1 MKVRLISLVLL
12 LCIAVTQVL
21 SAIPAQAAP
30 TVPTI
35 TVSVKAPVNWTEVYL
50 YLADSNSNCYHY
62 EWPGAQMVMGADGWW
77 TIELPYGYTTVVA
90 NNGSGGEQT
99 MDLKMDGYTDAWITI
114 IDYTDST
121 GLPHDAVV
129 SCPDADEARN
139 DANKPLDNLSIVG
152 TGIPGVK
159 EWDPA
164 DPNGNMNK
172 ISDTV
177 YSRIFSFHAGDRML
191 FKFVGNNYWNSE
203 YNFGSLAD
211 GHPYTSGAINF
222 LTCGG
227 GSRYYS
233 YTVDHDCNLRITADL
248 SPVGHGANPILKIE
262 ETYDD
267 PDSPAGMPPVEYVSV
282 FAKVPEDWTDVRIWA
297 WNKQSEPVNPDPWPG
312 TMMMTHISNGWH
324 TARLPGWF
332 TSVLIVGNGGSIY
345 TQEIIV
351 EPGRDIWINAYMDYQ
366 NPIFTYGRLDIPC
379 SHKNHTPSGLCVLC
393 RVNVPHD
400 YDINFHCPCGADATD
415 FTTVYFDK
423 TDEFSDVYA
432 LWSNSSPSSGI
443 LETGIQMVVDENGI
457 YSCQFPKG
465 MNYLV
470 FHDSDGTRCVANSG
484 NMTEENVV
492 FRGSDKSWVTYE
504 EAITLKETEQ
514 LENNHLL
521 TVILICAGILT
532 FLVAGITTVIL
543 LKKKMR

>member
-12 LCIAVTQVL
+12 LCIAVTPVL

-50 YLADSNSNCYHY
+50 YLADSNS
-62 EWPGAQMVMGADGWW
+62 
-77 TIELPYGYTTVVA
+77 
-90 NNGSGGEQT
+90 
-99 MDLKMDGYTDAWITI
+99 
-114 IDYTDST
+114 
-121 GLPHDAVV
+121 
-129 SCPDADEARN
+129 
-139 DANKPLDNLSIVG
+139 
-152 TGIPGVK
+152 
-159 EWDPA
+159 
-164 DPNGNMNK
+164 
-172 ISDTV
+172 
-177 YSRIFSFHAGDRML
+177 
-191 FKFVGNNYWNSE
+191 E

-211 GHPYTSGAINF
+211 GHPYTPDTINF

-233 YTVDHDCNLRITADL
+233 YTVNHDCNLRITADL
-248 SPVGHGANPILKIE
+248 SPVGHGAKPILKIE
-262 ETYDD
+262 ETFDD
-267 PDSPAGMPPVEYVSV
+267 PDSPPGMPEVEYVSV
-282 FAKVPEDWTDVRIWA
+282 FAKVPSDWTDVRIWA
-297 WNKQSEPVNPDPWPG
+297 WDEEEIINRDPWPG
-312 TMMMTHISNGWH
+312 TMSMTSMGNDWY
-324 TARLPGWF
+324 TVRLPGSF
-332 TSVLIVGNGGSIY
+332 TSVIIIGNEGNVFTPDIV
-345 TQEIIV
+345 V
-351 EPGRDIWINAYMDYQ
+351 EPGRDVRINAYTDSQ
-366 NPIFTYGRLDIPC
+366 NPTFDYDTANISC
-379 SHKNHTPSGLCVLC
+379 SHENHTSGGLCALC
-393 RVNVPHD
+393 RKRVPHD

-415 FTTVYFDK
+415 FTTVYFEK

-470 FHDSDGTRCVANSG
+470 FHDSDGTRCVANPG
-484 NMTEENVV
+484 DMTEEKVV
-492 FRGSDKSWVTYE
+492 FRGSDKRWVTYE

-521 TVILICAGILT
+521 TVILICAGILPL
-532 FLVAGITTVIL
+532 LVAGITTVIL

>member
-12 LCIAVTQVL
+12 LCIAVTPVL

-50 YLADSNSNCYHY
+50 YLADSNS
-62 EWPGAQMVMGADGWW
+62 
-77 TIELPYGYTTVVA
+77 
-90 NNGSGGEQT
+90 
-99 MDLKMDGYTDAWITI
+99 
-114 IDYTDST
+114 
-121 GLPHDAVV
+121 
-129 SCPDADEARN
+129 
-139 DANKPLDNLSIVG
+139 
-152 TGIPGVK
+152 
-159 EWDPA
+159 
-164 DPNGNMNK
+164 
-172 ISDTV
+172 
-177 YSRIFSFHAGDRML
+177 
-191 FKFVGNNYWNSE
+191 E

-211 GHPYTSGAINF
+211 GHPYTPDTINF

-227 GSRYYS
+227 RSRYYS

-248 SPVGHGANPILKIE
+248 SPLGHGANPILKIE

-267 PDSPAGMPPVEYVSV
+267 PDSPAGIPAVDYVSV

-297 WNKQSEPVNPDPWPG
+297 WDEEEIINRDPWPG

-351 EPGRDIWINAYMDYQ
+351 EPGRDIWIDAYIDYQ
-366 NPIFTYGRLDIPC
+366 NPIFTYDRLDIPC

-400 YDINFHCPCGADATD
+400 YDINFHCSCGADATD
-415 FTTVYFDK
+415 FTTVYFEK

-470 FHDSDGTRCVANSG
+470 FHDSDGTRCVANPG
-484 NMTEENVV
+484 DMTEENVV

-514 LENNHLL
+514 LENNHPL
-521 TVILICAGILT
+521 TVILIFAGILT
-532 FLVAGITTVIL
+532 LLVAGITTVIL
-543 LKKKMR
+543 IKKKRR